1 MELNKNDQIQIVPN
15 SEEELLKDT
24 SRDSSIEVI
33 QESESIPSLDEDLAT
48 QLWEEVREKLKGKSD
63 DGKPPLSAIAPSS
76 DWNDIDDLE
85 LTPNSD
91 WEREFDMASE
101 DSILKTLLKY
111 MGEYEARSEVIP
123 IPTVN
128 FPAQEPEKDVT
139 NLQALMSSLVTCTI
153 PLADLLKI

>member
-1 MELNKNDQIQIVPN
+1 M
-15 SEEELLKDT
+15 
-24 SRDSSIEVI
+24 
-33 QESESIPSLDEDLAT
+33 
-48 QLWEEVREKLKGKSD
+48 
-63 DGKPPLSAIAPSS
+63 SAIAPSS